1 MDTESSGASSSDTST
16 LVAGGAP
23 SKASDTGRVSPKDL
37 LPAFLKLSRAD
48 IHSKFID
55 LEWQQR
61 NRLAQGGIYTPENA
75 SQWARLAN
83 DETARRNRY
92 MNVDPFVQNR
102 VPLRVPE
109 GHSDYINASFIQ
121 LTSTISGT
129 KKEFIATQGPKE
141 GSHSHLWRMIWHECA
156 DPVVIVMLTQTH
168 ESGREKCFQ
177 YFPFDLEDPELRIN
191 EEDEFGDGFIATL
204 TLKNITDDKATSSTI
219 REMELTTAD
228 GQTKKIWHMLF
239 GGWPDYS
246 IPEGEDINGLVRLV
260 DFSASKNPIITGT
273 NSSAPRV
280 VHCSAGVGRTGTFIA
295 LDWLLAEFRE
305 GRFDNIEQD
314 KDPIAD
320 VVDELRGQRMMMV
333 QGEQQF
339 FFLYDVMR
347 QLWLDRKTDNEE
359 RLKLDSA
366 SLSSEER
373 LRAAFEQEMKDN
385 AERM

>member
-1 MDTESSGASSSDTST
+1 MEVESSCSSSEDTST
-16 LVAGGAP
+16 LAAGEQPVEDP
-23 SKASDTGRVSPKDL
+23 SPGPISPEDS
-37 LPAFLKLSRAD
+37 LPGFLKRSRAD
-48 IHSKFID
+48 IHNKFID

-61 NRLAQGGIYTPENA
+61 NRLAKGGIHSPENT

-83 DETARRNRY
+83 DETTRRNRY
-92 MNVDPFVQNR
+92 MNVDPFVHNR
-102 VPLRVPE
+102 VPLQVPE
-109 GHSDYINASFIQ
+109 GHSDYINASFIK
-121 LTSTISGT
+121 LSNTISGT
-129 KKEFIATQGPKE
+129 NREFIATQGPKE
-141 GSHSHLWRMIWHECA
+141 GIHSHVWRMIWHECA
-156 DPVVIVMLTQTH
+156 DPVVIVMLTQTY

-177 YFPFDLEDPELRIN
+177 YFPFDMTNPELPIN
-191 EEDEFGDGFIATL
+191 EEDEFEDGFTATL
-204 TLKNITDDKATSSTI
+204 TLKNITEDKATSSTI

-228 GQTKKIWHMLF
+228 GQTKKVWHMLF

-260 DFSASKNPIITGT
+260 DFSASKNPTKSEAKQT
-273 NSSAPRV
+273 VPRI

-305 GRFDNIEQD
+305 GRFDNIEED

-347 QLWLDRKTDNEE
+347 QLWLDRQMGNEE
-359 RLKLDSA
+359 KLKLNGA
-366 SLSSEER
+366 SLSPEER
-373 LRAAFEQEMKDN
+373 LRAEFEQEMKDN

>member
-1 MDTESSGASSSDTST
+1 
-16 LVAGGAP
+16 
-23 SKASDTGRVSPKDL
+23 
-37 LPAFLKLSRAD
+37 
-48 IHSKFID
+48 
-55 LEWQQR
+55 
-61 NRLAQGGIYTPENA
+61 
-75 SQWARLAN
+75 
-83 DETARRNRY
+83 

-109 GHSDYINASFIQ
+109 GHSDYINASFIK
-121 LTSTISGT
+121 LSNTISGT
-129 KKEFIATQGPKE
+129 EKQFIATQGPKE
-141 GSHSHLWRMIWHECA
+141 GMHSHVWRMIWHECA
-156 DPVVIVMLTQTH
+156 DPVVIVMLTQMY

-177 YFPFDLEDPELRIN
+177 YFPIDMTNPELSIN
-191 EEDEFGDGFIATL
+191 EEDEFEDGFKATL
-204 TLKNITDDKATSSTI
+204 VLKNITEDKATSSTI

-228 GQTKKIWHMLF
+228 GETKKVWHMLF

-260 DFSASKNPIITGT
+260 DFSASKNPTISET
-273 NSSAPRV
+273 NQTASRI

-305 GRFDNIEQD
+305 GRFDNIEED

-320 VVDELRGQRMMMV
+320 IVDELRGQRMMMV

-347 QLWLDRKTDNEE
+347 QLWLDRQTGNEE
-359 RLKLDSA
+359 RLKLDGA
-366 SLSSEER
+366 SLSPEEK
-373 LRAAFEQEMKDN
+373 LRAEFEQEMKDN